1 MATLDRTD
9 IALLEALQEDGRC
22 TIKELAARVDLS
34 TSATHERVRRLTA
47 RGVISGIH
55 AELDPPRSGGGRQG
69 VILVRLQRHSRA
81 AVRAFHDHALALP
94 EVVAT
99 THLTG
104 AVDFLIHVAVRDTD
118 HLRDLALE
126 AFTTR
131 DEVARIETAIVYE
144 HVRAKTWPIY
154 TDGIG

>member
-55 AELDPPRSGGGRQG
+55 AELDPPRIG
-69 VILVRLQRHSRA
+69 VGLQAVIQVRLQRHSRE
-81 AVRAFHDHALALP
+81 AVRAFHDHALSLP
-94 EVVAT
+94 EVVAA